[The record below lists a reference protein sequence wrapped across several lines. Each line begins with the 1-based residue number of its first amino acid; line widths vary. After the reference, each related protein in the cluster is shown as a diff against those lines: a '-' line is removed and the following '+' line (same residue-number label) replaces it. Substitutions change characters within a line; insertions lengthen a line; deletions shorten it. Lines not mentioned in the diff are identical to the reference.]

1 MSEVLLGG
9 PQLRGGSGACRA
21 GGGGRW
27 PGQVSSSSAGLRL
40 LLAQPAGLQ
49 TPENLRR
56 EKTVIRSAC
65 AGHTRGR
72 ASDSD
77 K

>member
-9 PQLRGGSGACRA
+9 LQLRGGSGACRA

-27 PGQVSSSSAGLRL
+27 PGQVSSSSAGL
-40 LLAQPAGLQ
+40 Q

-56 EKTVIRSAC
+56 DKTVIRSAC